1 MAEKPE
7 KPTSKKPRLISFRI
21 RKSPYFESTER
32 WGCRAYTTYNNMY
45 LPLVYE
51 DLVSDYWHIKK
62 GVTIWDVGCQRQV
75 EITGPDAFRFLRH
88 LTPRNLENFQVGQ
101 CKYLPLTTPGGGILN
116 DPVATRLGENHFWLS
131 IADRD
136 IHLWARGL
144 ATGFQMDVQIQEPDV
159 SPLAVQ
165 GPKSFDVV
173 ADMFGDWVLGLK
185 YFWFREIDFQGM
197 PILLARSGW
206 SKQGGYELYL
216 KDGSY
221 GNRLWEMVM
230 EAGKPYDI
238 RPATPSSIE
247 RIESG
252 LLNYWEDMTEETNPF
267 EVGLGKFVDLGQE
280 IDFIGK
286 DVLKKVKAAGIKR
299 KLVGLKI
306 HSDPV
311 YQLAQPWP
319 VECDGIQVGEITSAV
334 YSPDLDENIA
344 YALVSIECSDVGKQV
359 VVDKDGEL
367 IEATITKIPFIDN
380 RKVVWRGLMDD

>member
-1 MAEKPE
+1 MAE

-21 RKSPYFESTER
+21 RKSPYFEATER

-51 DLVSDYWHIKK
+51 DLVSDYWHIKN

-75 EITGPDAFRFLRH
+75 QITGPDAFRFLRH
-88 LTPRNLENFQVGQ
+88 LSPRNLENFQVGQ

-144 ATGFQMDVQIQEPDV
+144 AIGFQMDVNIQEPDV
-159 SPLAVQ
+159 SPLAIQ
-165 GPKSFDVV
+165 GPKSFNVA

-185 YFWFREIDFQGM
+185 YFWFQEIDFQGI

-221 GNRLWEMVM
+221 GDRLWETVM
-230 EAGKPYDI
+230 EAGKPYGI
-238 RPATPSSIE
+238 QPATPSSIE
-247 RIESG
+247 RVESG
-252 LLNYWEDMTEETNPF
+252 LLNYWEDMTEETNPY
-267 EVGLGKFVDLGQE
+267 EVGLGKFVDLEQE
-280 IDFIGK
+280 VDFIGK
-286 DVLKKVKAAGIKR
+286 QALKEVKAAGVKR

-306 HSDPV
+306 HSEPMHQV
-311 YQLAQPWP
+311 AQPWP

-344 YALVSIECSDVGKQV
+344 YALVSIESSDVGTQV
-359 VVDKDGEL
+359 AVDMDGEL
-367 IEATITKIPFIDN
+367 IEATISKIPFIDN
-380 RKVVWRGLMDD
+380 REVVWRGLMDD